1 MAANA
6 LKLKVPSPT
15 GSQTVASC
23 IQPDEKALA
32 RFYAFLGVFER
43 IRSQPT
49 LRDERQ
55 KNLYLCG
62 LQSDLKRAP
71 GWDEP
76 AAIGLE
82 PVLYPLCCGC
92 LRTLLTPSSLRVV
105 LG

>member
-6 LKLKVPSPT
+6 LKLKVPKPYRESNSRQLHT
-15 GSQTVASC
+15 ARRKGTCQ
-23 IQPDEKALA
+23 ILA
-32 RFYAFLGVFER
+32 GFYAFLGVFER

-76 AAIGLE
+76 AAIG
-82 PVLYPLCCGC
+82 
-92 LRTLLTPSSLRVV
+92 
-105 LG
+105 

>member
-1 MAANA
+1 MTST
-6 LKLKVPSPT
+6 LPFSQLCQRVVP
-15 GSQTVASC
+15 V
-23 IQPDEKALA
+23 
-32 RFYAFLGVFER
+32 
-43 IRSQPT
+43 T
-49 LRDERQ
+49 LTDERQ

>member
-15 GSQTVASC
+15 GSQTADQLHTARRKFTC
-23 IQPDEKALA
+23 QILA
-32 RFYAFLGVFER
+32 GFPAFLCIFSR
-43 IRSQPT
+43 IRSEPT

-71 GWDEP
+71 GWDE
-76 AAIGLE
+76 AAAS
-82 PVLYPLCCGC
+82 V
-92 LRTLLTPSSLRVV
+92 
-105 LG
+105 